1 MSCRSF
7 GISGAVIGLFYFL
20 RTTMAEES
28 NHKHVSIMRAWPVV
42 SLVDQG
48 LNYLVVLVSLS
59 VLELCFEMLLKKEW
73 RSESVAGVVRPL
85 E

>member
-20 RTTMAEES
+20 RTTMAAES
-28 NHKHVSIMRAWPVV
+28 NRKRVSIMRAWPVV

-48 LNYLVVLVSLS
+48 LKYLVVLVSLS
-59 VLELCFEMLLKKEW
+59 VLELRFEMLLKKEW